1 MRKKKNVVRLSP
13 DELIHAD
20 EYETKPTENYD
31 AKDDPVTEMELLQY
45 RMDVM
50 DAINSAWDK
59 LQGMDENG
67 YVSVEMPMSPY
78 EKRERGIKRPRPED
92 IDWSDTEFCENHE
105 FTLEELM
112 NAPEP
117 TDPKAVMNRFR
128 ASIRGLKKSNDR
140 MMRELNDIREA
151 ADKNGGKIVDI
162 NEIAM
167 KVM

>member
-1 MRKKKNVVRLSP
+1 MRKKKNEKDFNVVRLST
-13 DELIHAD
+13 I
-20 EYETKPTENYD
+20 ENYE
-31 AKDDPVTEMELLQY
+31 AEEDPVTEMELLQY

-50 DAINSAWDK
+50 DAVNNAWDK

-78 EKRERGIKRPRPED
+78 EKRELGIKRIRPED

-117 TDPKAVMNRFR
+117 TDGYDKPHQGVRKVSKKVERQDYER
-128 ASIRGLKKSNDR
+128 A
-140 MMRELNDIREA
+140 
-151 ADKNGGKIVDI
+151 
-162 NEIAM
+162 
-167 KVM
+167 